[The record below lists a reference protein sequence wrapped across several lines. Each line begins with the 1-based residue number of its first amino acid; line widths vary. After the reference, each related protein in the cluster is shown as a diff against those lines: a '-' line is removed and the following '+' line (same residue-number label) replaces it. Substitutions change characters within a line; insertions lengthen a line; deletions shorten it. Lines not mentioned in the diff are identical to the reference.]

1 MLAGWHQ
8 YLRSEASLQLQ
19 VCQFQL
25 QEKMGTQRLDLPC
38 GFAKRENHPRVSLSL
53 EKPIDPRSTSCSF
66 RQNPLAAPS
75 SSSLVAK
82 IEPTD
87 QGALWEESSRR
98 LKRFHER
105 DCFEESI
112 LARAKRTRT
121 GEAGQLVCS
130 GGGGG
135 SGGGDEDIWFPE
147 SIERTPFVEEEKVF
161 LVPSAASFPVDNT
174 SLVGSFES
182 EKDFE
187 WPNTKSQS
195 DSSSS
200 SGTGG
205 LSPKPEIET
214 ENRNDVV
221 AYTVG
226 GAGVDEST
234 RIESEGLG
242 LLNLLTSCVEAIG
255 AGNHE
260 AVNYLLARLGEQA
273 SPKGTP
279 IHRVVAYFTEAVA
292 LRVAKLWPHIFSIT
306 SPRELTDHLEDE
318 ENDAIALR
326 LLNHVSPIPKF
337 LHFTCNER
345 LLRAFEGKERVHIV
359 DFDIKQGLQW
369 PSLFQSLASRPQPP
383 AHVRITGVGECR
395 QELLN
400 TGVRLSRFA
409 EALNLPFEFH
419 AVTDRLEDVRL
430 WMLHVKR
437 DECVAVNC
445 MLVMH
450 KLLYDETGSA
460 LMDFLGLIRSVKPEV
475 VLTAEQE
482 ADHNDE
488 RWELRLGKSVQYYSA
503 VFDSLDLCLASD
515 SPAARAKIEQMFARE
530 IRNLVACEGD
540 ERFERHER
548 FSKWIKKMED
558 GGYRS
563 AGIGERE
570 IVQSQLILRMY
581 ASDKYSVEKRGEGVS
596 EGLSLRWVDQPLYTV
611 SAWALS
617 EVGGSSSTSQP
628 C

>member
-19 VCQFQL
+19 VRQFQL

-87 QGALWEESSRR
+87 QGALWEVSSRR

-135 SGGGDEDIWFPE
+135 GSG
-147 SIERTPFVEEEKVF
+147 EEEKVF

-260 AVNYLLARLGEQA
+260 AYH
-273 SPKGTP
+273 P
-279 IHRVVAYFTEAVA
+279 
-292 LRVAKLWPHIFSIT
+292 
-306 SPRELTDHLEDE
+306 PRDLTDHLEE
-318 ENDAIALR
+318 EDNDAIALR

-445 MLVMH
+445 VLVMH
-450 KLLYDETGSA
+450 RLLYDETGSA

-488 RWELRLGKSVQYYSA
+488 RWEPRLGKSLQYYSA
-503 VFDSLDLCLASD
+503 IFDSLDLCLASD

-558 GGYRS
+558 GGYTS
-563 AGIGERE
+563 AGIGERR
-570 IVQSQLILRMY
+570 LFK
-581 ASDKYSVEKRGEGVS
+581 AN
-596 EGLSLRWVDQPLYTV
+596 
-611 SAWALS
+611 
-617 EVGGSSSTSQP
+617 
-628 C
+628 